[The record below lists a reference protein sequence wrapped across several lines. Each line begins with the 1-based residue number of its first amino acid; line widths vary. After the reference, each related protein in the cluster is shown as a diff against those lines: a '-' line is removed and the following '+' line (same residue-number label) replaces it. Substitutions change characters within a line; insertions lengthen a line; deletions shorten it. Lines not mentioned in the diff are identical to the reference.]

1 MGGFAPGTTMPDV
14 SVVVSPLQS
23 VYLLMRDAVSGQSR
37 ALAPPVL
44 DPLRAALGRRARV
57 LEPARRGQLGLVPS
71 ALVPIPP
78 RRDVSVG
85 EQVRRLRDYPPDD
98 LVADIA
104 GMGPA
109 AGGWRLVA
117 DRARR
122 WLDGYAEATDAA
134 WLLLGA
140 WWTTV
145 RPLVDRE
152 TERVGVAYVRGG
164 LDTVFNTLSRRLSYV
179 DGAFYVDGD
188 RSDPIEPRGRRLVLV
203 PSVVSADTLFI
214 HHSEPDLLG
223 VAYPVR
229 GQAMAGPARAGGAD
243 RLGLVLGAARAALLR
258 RLEVP
263 MTMTALAAHL
273 NVTPG
278 AVTRHC
284 DLLARAG
291 LIGRERRGQAV
302 LATRTDAGT
311 ALLEVLS

>member
-1 MGGFAPGTTMPDV
+1 MPGSTTPDV

-23 VYLLMRDAVSGQSR
+23 VYLLMRDAVSGQSQ

-44 DPLRAALGRRARV
+44 EPLRAALGRRAGG
-57 LEPARRGQLGLVPS
+57 LEPVRRGAPGLVPS

-78 RRDVSVG
+78 HRDVGVA

-104 GMGPA
+104 EMGPA
-109 AGGWRLVA
+109 ARRWRPVA
-117 DRARR
+117 DCAGR
-122 WLDGYAEATDAA
+122 WLDGYAETIDAA
-134 WLLLGA
+134 WRLLRA
-140 WWTTV
+140 WWPTV
-145 RPLVDRE
+145 RPLIDRE
-152 TERVGVAYVRGG
+152 TERVGVACVRGG
-164 LDTVFNTLSRRLSYV
+164 LHTVLNTLSRRLSYT
-179 DGAFYVDGD
+179 DGAFYLDGD

-214 HHSEPDLLG
+214 HQNERDLLG

-229 GQAMAGPARAGGAD
+229 GQAMAGSAVGDAD
-243 RLGLVLGAARAALLR
+243 RLGAVLGATRAALLR

-263 MTMTALAAHL
+263 MTMAALAAHL

-302 LATRTDAGT
+302 LASRTDAGS
-311 ALLEVLS
+311 ALLGLLG